1 MVFILI
7 QKILN
12 STALTENELLCV
24 LQKDSHKRFSILN
37 CWRKLIDDFD
47 HDLWILKLLKSL
59 KSGQIHTKL
68 ALNRNIIFITFS
80 PSSQCLSL
88 VCLRIPL
95 LHDGVVEILVSK
107 EARTKHHCQADCQH
121 STHHA
126 EIRDNL
132 GEIKAR
138 FGSF

>member
-1 MVFILI
+1 MVFMLI

-37 CWRKLIDDFD
+37 CWMKLIDDFD
-47 HDLWILKLLKSL
+47 HDLWILKLL

-68 ALNRNIIFITFS
+68 ALNRNIIFITLSCVFS
-80 PSSQCLSL
+80 ECLTL

-107 EARTKHHCQADCQH
+107 EARTKHHSQADCQH

-126 EIRDNL
+126 EIKDNL